1 MAISGGAT
9 LSALTALETMVDA
22 VNATNPIPGVFR
34 ATAHDY
40 RLDLPKVTVAAFD
53 LPEPTA
59 RQWDALLERFQ
70 TDEAERAA
78 AMKLGESELIG
89 SGEPPVAGP
98 IGDTATL

>member
-1 MAISGGAT
+1 MAISGDAT
-9 LSALTALETMVDA
+9 LTALQTMVDA

-34 ATAHDY
+34 ATGHDY

-59 RQWDALLERFQ
+59 RQWDAFLARLQ
-70 TDEAERAA
+70 TEEAERAA

-89 SGEPPVAGP
+89 SGEPTVAGL
-98 IGDTATL
+98 IGDTATP